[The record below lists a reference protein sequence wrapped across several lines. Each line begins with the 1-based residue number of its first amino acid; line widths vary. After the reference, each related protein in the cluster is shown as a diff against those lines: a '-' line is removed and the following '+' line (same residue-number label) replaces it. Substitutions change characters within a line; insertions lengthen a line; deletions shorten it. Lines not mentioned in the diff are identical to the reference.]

1 MNGGASASNRVV
13 VYANETAADAA
24 FAAFKARTTSACLSK
39 TMAATLPAV
48 LAENPKVAKKVSG
61 LTVKMG
67 PGKTAAMTNESAAI
81 QGTTTVTL
89 KNGKKAKVYVNEE
102 AVVTGRALNL
112 LEFVNVGEQLDG
124 IHDHLVATTTGRLQG
139 ALGMNQAGETA
150 ALAGALVP
158 VPGYEYV
165 EATPEEVNS
174 IATALAAPEVATYL
188 NGRSIHS
195 VVQNGTSVGIIM
207 MTEFKPQYSAQP
219 GFKTDAV
226 ASWAA
231 DDAESSAGTTQ
242 VSTGGNGQAMA
253 IVTGSNG
260 YTGHIFFAGGILV
273 AIYSAG
279 ADPGGD
285 AGVRRRVQRSR
296 TRLSPAGPI
305 PSSACSHGG
314 PVHQDLGRRVR
325 GSPDG
330 DRIDGAAGRAGDG
343 ERADAE
349 QELVAAVGGEL
360 GQSQVLHE
368 RDPGL
373 TRSSMWTA
381 RNTLPSNGMHS
392 MAPLSAP
399 TAAISWSS
407 TNETASRPRP
417 GWR

>member
-1 MNGGASASNRVV
+1 MKFTRGRMFRAAVAATVAAGTLWLSPAVTGASHGAAADQTAAETGLLVQTDFTTDWTEEPTSTDATTALQKAAKRAGAACSQYAKSLATSVDQAHASSSNFVNGGASASNRVV
-13 VYANETAADAA
+13 VYDNETAADAA

-124 IHDHLVATTTGRLQG
+124 VHDHLVATTTGRLQG
-139 ALGMNQAGETA
+139 ALGLTQAGETA

-174 IATALAAPEVATYL
+174 IATALADPEVATYL

-195 VVQNGTSVGIIM
+195 VVQNGTSVGIIV

-231 DDAESSAGTTQ
+231 DDAESSTGTTQ

-253 IVTGSNG
+253 VVTGSNG

-279 ADPGGD
+279 ADP
-285 AGVRRRVQRSR
+285 
-296 TRLSPAGPI
+296 
-305 PSSACSHGG
+305 
-314 PVHQDLGRRVR
+314 
-325 GSPDG
+325 
-330 DRIDGAAGRAGDG
+330 AATQAFVD
-343 ERADAE
+343 EF
-349 QELVAAVGGEL
+349 
-360 GQSQVLHE
+360 
-368 RDPGL
+368 
-373 TRSSMWTA
+373 TA
-381 RNTLPSNGMHS
+381 R
-392 MAPLSAP
+392 APA
-399 TAAISWSS
+399 
-407 TNETASRPRP
+407 
-417 GWR
+417 